1 MPLLYVT
8 EINSTATRRGLMT
21 STSTKRFA
29 DAEPKDGRQMST
41 EIFFTRGEEVSSLCF
56 VAPNLAKEAGPQTS

>member
-1 MPLLYVT
+1 MT
-8 EINSTATRRGLMT
+8 EINSIVTRHGLMT

-41 EIFFTRGEEVSSLCF
+41 EMFFTRGEVSSLCF
-56 VAPNLAKEAGPQTS
+56 AAPNLAKAAGPLTF